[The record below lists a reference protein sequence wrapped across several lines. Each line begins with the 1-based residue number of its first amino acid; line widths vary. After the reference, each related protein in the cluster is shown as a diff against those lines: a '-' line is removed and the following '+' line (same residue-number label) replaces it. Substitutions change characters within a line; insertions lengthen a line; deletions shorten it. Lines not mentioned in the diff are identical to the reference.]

1 MIFEGLSLVN
11 GKTTQTKFFI
21 EWDAYSK
28 LSTVEVINRLSRW
41 CHQNSTGFW
50 IFSEET
56 PIRRHV
62 KSISL
67 TFEDVDDAVKFKLS
81 CC

>member
-21 EWDAYSK
+21 EWDAYAK
-28 LSTVEVINRLSRW
+28 LPVLEVVNRLSRW
-41 CHQNSTGFW
+41 CHQNACGCWTFK
-50 IFSEET
+50 EEVSL
-56 PIRRHV
+56 RHNV

-67 TFEDVDDAVKFKLS
+67 TFEDVDDAVKFKLA